1 MATLSP
7 DVRNSTLR
15 SLKLTCPSAE
25 GIDRELP
32 SVSTTRHPS
41 SVSMEQRKP
50 NPFGD
55 ADGEWSDEEA
65 LLPRNRRKKQYIP
78 PHVKITASAETS
90 SEESSSPEPSPIRI
104 ATKGGPIVPPRSP
117 SRPEPTRKGSSHDD
131 LVQRFYQ
138 VTKERDA
145 LRKELQKKTM
155 GPNSIPATHPGVFK
169 SEEKT
174 LIEEL
179 HALRH
184 EIRIWSEEYFSG
196 PLGSRGKRPHIHRA
210 KELFGCITDNYH
222 VYLMHPEDRPLLI
235 QAYVWT
241 RLQQKIFNNWH
252 KGAGYVWAGKLGD
265 KALRDV
271 NDTLRKAVKNEAEAE
286 EYHYWRS
293 LTVNLLVP
301 QVDGKWRPTFDATPV
316 LKRIT
321 RFCQRIR
328 RKLRPWSTRSLRT
341 GLEQLHTIVSAS
353 VALDLKMKRQLADY
367 RFVTF
372 TGGKKDQYWGYG
384 FYDSEMEDVYE
395 DDEDSDEDGA
405 YGAPGGARGR
415 RVELALAPALERC
428 GNANGHVFDQS
439 FILVK
444 ADVSCKRLERP
455 QRPQKR
461 PKGGRGANRF
471 GGMWNRDG

>member
-25 GIDRELP
+25 GIDRDLP
-32 SVSTTRHPS
+32 SASTLDSPF
-41 SVSMEQRKP
+41 MEQSGP

-55 ADGEWSDEEA
+55 ADGEWSDEEV
-65 LLPRNRRKKQYIP
+65 LIPRNKRKTQYIP

-90 SEESSSPEPSPIRI
+90 SEESSSPEPSLIGI
-104 ATKGGPIVPPRSP
+104 AMSSGPIVPPKSP
-117 SRPEPTRKGSSHDD
+117 SRPEATTRGSSQDD

-145 LRKELQKKTM
+145 LRKELQRKSM
-155 GPNSIPATHPGVFK
+155 GPNGIPASSSVVFK

-179 HALRH
+179 HAMRY

-196 PLGSRGKRPHIHRA
+196 PLSARSKRPHLHRA
-210 KELFGCITDNYH
+210 KELFGCITDNYQ
-222 VYLMHPEDRPLLI
+222 VYLKHPEDRPLLI

-265 KALRDV
+265 KSLRNI
-271 NDTLRKAVKNEAEAE
+271 NDTLRKAVKNEVQAE
-286 EYHYWRS
+286 EYHHWRS

-301 QVDGKWRPTFDATPV
+301 QVNGKWQPTFDATPV

-321 RFCQRIR
+321 RFCSRLR
-328 RKLRPWSTRSLRT
+328 RKLRPWSTESLRM
-341 GLEQLHTIVSAS
+341 GQEQLHTIVSAA
-353 VALDLKMKRQLADY
+353 VALDLKMKRQRADY

-384 FYDSEMEDVYE
+384 FYDSEMDDVYE
-395 DDEDSDEDGA
+395 DDDDDSDTGA
-405 YGAPGGARGR
+405 YGANGGPKSR

-444 ADVSCKRLERP
+444 ADVSCKRLEK
-455 QRPQKR
+455 PQKPQAR
-461 PKGGRGANRF
+461 PRGGTRGSKGF
-471 GGMWNRDG
+471 GGMWNRNA